1 LTIKHDIR
9 GRGGTSIIGDE
20 RREGL
25 HDVTVR
31 EKSFVKKFLANCE
44 HLTYFQK
51 KASHKNE
58 IKN

>member
-1 LTIKHDIR
+1 LKLLTIEHDVR
-9 GRGGTSIIGDE
+9 GRSV